1 MSDLYYWIAL
11 RFVFGIGNINYK
23 NLINHFGS
31 PEKALQATTD
41 ELEQVE
47 GITSRAIESI
57 RNFKPGTEI
66 EHEIELIGKK
76 SVTII
81 TLNDPAYPEN
91 LKNIYD
97 PPPFLYVKGGITKN
111 DANAIAV
118 VGSRNASEYG
128 ISATERIS
136 RELARSGLT
145 IVSGMA
151 RGIDSTAHY
160 GALSVNGRTIAVL
173 GSGIDVVYPPEN
185 RKLYESIAEHGA
197 VISELPIGTE
207 PNAYNF
213 PARNRII
220 SGLSLGVLVVEASL
234 KSGSLITARLALE
247 QGRDVFAVPGNVH
260 SYKSKGTHRL
270 LKEGAKL
277 VESAQDIRDEI
288 RVNVSAA
295 GADEK
300 QPEVS
305 IDLSPDSR
313 SVYELLHEEPVHI
326 DELIAQTGFASSKV
340 SAILLDLE
348 LDGLIKQ
355 LPGKRFAKGS

>member
-31 PEKALQATTD
+31 PEKALQATAD

-66 EHEIELIGKK
+66 EHEIELIGKT

-81 TLNDPAYPEN
+81 TLNDPSYPEN
-91 LKNIYD
+91 LRNIYD

-111 DANAIAV
+111 DDNAIAV

-185 RKLYESIAEHGA
+185 RKLYETIAEHGA

-288 RVNVSAA
+288 RVNASEA
-295 GADEK
+295 GEAEK
-300 QPEVS
+300 QPEAA
-305 IDLSPDSR
+305 IDLNPDSR
-313 SVYELLHEEPVHI
+313 SVYQLLHEEPVHI
-326 DELIAQTGFASSKV
+326 DELITQTGFASSQV